1 MIADQGPTRNYEE
14 ILTDMV
20 GQYQSA
26 LLNMCLICLKNRA
39 SAEDA
44 VQETFIKAYRA
55 LPNFRGE
62 CSEKTWLMRIAIN
75 TCRDMT
81 RTPWV
86 RHTDRRVTPED
97 MTGLAAPEQQS
108 SGLAAEISSLPDR
121 YRDVLLLYYYQDM
134 KLEEVAAA
142 LNTSPATVSRRLKAA
157 REKLR
162 GVLERGS
169 EL

>member
-81 RTPWV
+81 RTPWF
-86 RHTDRRVTPED
+86 RHTDRRVTPE
-97 MTGLAAPEQQS
+97 
-108 SGLAAEISSLPDR
+108 EISSLPDR